1 MFCGAFRLGAVGLS
15 RERRVMVVQAA
26 RNFDFCCDALP
37 GVTILMRRSHA
48 SGSGETGFMRTF
60 KSLFAGLLVAIAG
73 CSLPPGSAGA
83 GEDGRELVKLPPMM
97 QEHMLANMRD
107 HLVALNDLLAALAEG
122 DVDNATAIAEKR
134 LGMSSLSLHG
144 AEQLSKFMPQGMAM
158 LGTRMH
164 HAASRF
170 VIVARDAELDPGR
183 ESQRNVYK
191 ALQEITDNCN
201 ACHQT
206 YRIR

>member
-1 MFCGAFRLGAVGLS
+1 
-15 RERRVMVVQAA
+15 
-26 RNFDFCCDALP
+26 
-37 GVTILMRRSHA
+37 
-48 SGSGETGFMRTF
+48 MRTF
-60 KSLFAGLLVAIAG
+60 TVLFAGLLVAIAG
-73 CSLPPGSAGA
+73 WSLSPGPATAS
-83 GEDGRELVKLPPMM
+83 EDGRELVKLPPMM

-107 HLVALNDLLAALAEG
+107 HLAALNDLLAELAEG
-122 DVDNATAIAEKR
+122 NIEKATAIAEGR

-144 AEQLSKFMPQGMAM
+144 AEQLSKFMPQAMAM

-183 ESQRNVYK
+183 ESQHKVYK
-191 ALQEITDNCN
+191 APQEITDNCN

>member
-1 MFCGAFRLGAVGLS
+1 MIQSRGIGVSEAGKIFTDAWLGSDGK
-15 RERRVMVVQAA
+15 EEMQ
-26 RNFDFCCDALP
+26 
-37 GVTILMRRSHA
+37 I
-48 SGSGETGFMRTF
+48 MRTF
-60 KSLFAGLLVAIAG
+60 TVLFVGLLVAIAG
-73 CSLPPGSAGA
+73 CSLSPKSATA
-83 GEDGRELVKLPPMM
+83 GDDGRELVKLPPIM

-107 HLVALNDLLAALAEG
+107 HLAALNDLLAELAEG
-122 DVDNATAIAEKR
+122 NIDKATAIAEER

-144 AEQLSKFMPQGMAM
+144 AVQLSKFMPQGMAM
-158 LGTRMH
+158 LGARMH

-183 ESQRNVYK
+183 DSQRNVYK